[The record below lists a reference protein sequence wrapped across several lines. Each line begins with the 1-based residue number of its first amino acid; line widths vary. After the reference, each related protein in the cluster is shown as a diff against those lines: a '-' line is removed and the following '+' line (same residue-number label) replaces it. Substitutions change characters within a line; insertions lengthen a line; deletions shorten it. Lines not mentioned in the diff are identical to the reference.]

1 MADWPSKSV
10 ALIVTSPRYF
20 DLVKYEGVQYE
31 GSKPWSSPYA
41 KFLDDMMGVWV
52 EAAQQL
58 GRFPMRASRRAP
70 TDPPQP
76 ERQALGL
83 GPRFSQCGRVCIAR
97 LLHRRVLIFKR

>member
-1 MADWPSKSV
+1 MGHAREVIAGWPSKSV
-10 ALIVTSPRYF
+10 DLIVTSPPYF

-58 GRFPMRASRRAP
+58 GRFPMSASRRAP
-70 TDPPQP
+70 TDPP
-76 ERQALGL
+76 
-83 GPRFSQCGRVCIAR
+83 
-97 LLHRRVLIFKR
+97 

>member
-1 MADWPSKSV
+1 MTIRSTDFD
-10 ALIVTSPRYF
+10 TSPPYF

-58 GRFPMRASRRAP
+58 GASRR
-70 TDPPQP
+70 
-76 ERQALGL
+76 
-83 GPRFSQCGRVCIAR
+83 
-97 LLHRRVLIFKR
+97 